1 MLLRA
6 KYVIPV
12 TSDYIEDGAVLV
24 KGERIVEVGAAADL
38 VRAHPDEEVR
48 DFGQAALMPGFVDL
62 HTHLGFSA
70 LRGMFD
76 DLPYA
81 QWKRAVL
88 RTEPF
93 FTEEDWLASARV
105 GAMEAVAS
113 GITTVADITSRGKSF
128 DAVQEIGLRGRI
140 YQEVLTSHA
149 DRAEQVVAD
158 GLASLERMR
167 ETADTRRIDFGIA
180 PGPVYACHPKVLRAV
195 AECATEHE
203 LPLALHVAGSREE
216 VDFVRYGSS
225 PFSVH
230 ATDATHDRQ
239 RAEQKSSYQ
248 PWLPAGT
255 SPVRYVYDWGVLSAP
270 EVLAIHCVHVDDDD
284 IQLLADNDVAVAYCP
299 RIHAKLGMGTAPVAK
314 MRRAGLRVGF
324 GTDSPCATDT
334 TDMIEETRFGLML
347 TRSLFTEGRTAL
359 TAKTALELA
368 TIESARALCLDG
380 EIGSLEAGKL
390 ADVIAIDLHNS
401 HQNPTTNPESAVVYT
416 ANQDNVQMTMVGG
429 RVLYD
434 GFSHVSGIDRDAN
447 IEAVRKL
454 RARLRERSGD
464 DELHDKLVEDASV
477 DRKDRYDR

>member
-12 TSDYIEDGAVLV
+12 TADYIEDGAVLV
-24 KGERIVEVGAAADL
+24 QGDRIVEVGAAAEL
-38 VRAHPDEEVR
+38 CRAHPNEKVR
-48 DFGQAALMPGFVDL
+48 DFGQAAIMPGFVDL

-93 FTEEDWLASARV
+93 FDEGDWLASARV

-128 DAVQEIGLRGRI
+128 DAIQEIGLRGRV

-149 DRAEQVVAD
+149 DRAEQVAAD
-158 GLASLERMR
+158 GLASIERMR
-167 ETADTRRIDFGIA
+167 ERADTARIDFGIA
-180 PGPVYACHPKVLRAV
+180 PGPIYACHPKVLSAV
-195 AECATEHE
+195 SECAAEHGV
-203 LPLALHVAGSREE
+203 PLALHVAGSREE

-255 SPVRYVYDWGVLSAP
+255 SPVRYVYDWGAFSAP

-284 IQLLADNDVAVAYCP
+284 IQLLADNEVAVAYCP
-299 RIHAKLGMGTAPVAK
+299 RIHAKLGMGIAPVAR
-314 MRRAGLRVGF
+314 MRRAGLRLGF

-334 TDMIEETRFGLML
+334 TDMIEEARFGLML
-347 TRSLFTEGRTAL
+347 TRSLHSTGGDAL
-359 TAKTALELA
+359 TARTALELA
-368 TIESARALCLDG
+368 TIESARALRLDA
-380 EIGSLEAGKL
+380 EIGSLEPGKT
-390 ADVIAIDLHNS
+390 ADIIAIDLHNS

-416 ANQDNVQMTMVGG
+416 ANQDNVQMTMVAG

-434 GFSHVSGIDRDAN
+434 DFSHVSGIDRDAN
-447 IEAVRKL
+447 IDAVRKL
-454 RARLRERSGD
+454 RARLRARAGD
-464 DELHDKLVEDASV
+464 DAARDKLVEDESV